1 MSSFQNI
8 VCPIHRE
15 PIGGVCDE
23 ISCDNPHTLMCMK
36 CVNNV
41 NSCVRKN
48 NHQSISLEE
57 FLDNYFN
64 IYLNELHTANDTS
77 QRVNTIEHF
86 CKNCQEI
93 YDNFNQENEKIGSEM
108 ITIFQSFIDKI
119 NNLFVKFNQDFI
131 SYIKMKQDELNK
143 ALGNLLQISYY
154 DQLEGFNKE
163 ALWNKI
169 CNCRDYHSLNQLI
182 FDMKTSVLNLS
193 SDMANKDIDKVKS
206 IMNISGDNVIN
217 YFKNEF
223 KNLNN
228 EADKKFNLYSEKIKE
243 KMFNNDKKYPSQN
256 MQTMKSTMSTQNK
269 NFNQT
274 NMSNP
279 NNNTTKMFN
288 MGDTIKTVSDA
299 FVNESQFSNTNF
311 SKTSTNI
318 PQNDDE
324 DKLNLSQFN
333 CIYEAPIDYTSF
345 ANFQNK
351 KFVIFE
357 HSNGTTFLAY
367 PTSSNTINI
376 EYLDKFIDD
385 ATISTPV
392 TNQSFQNKNKQIKS
406 NIFNAR
412 PQKIDDSQNKVSSR
426 QKYLYF
432 TLSSHSQKINELIY
446 YRSSENKD
454 YLLSSSDDCTIKIWE
469 ITDLHKYLKD
479 VNSFYRCNCVK
490 TLMGHQGRI
499 ISLKTYY
506 DPLKGINY
514 IISLGYGDKIKVWN
528 LLTGQLIRNIYDKD
542 DFSSTVKD
550 NFMEIANVNKFN
562 YLFTANSMSN
572 KISVWNFDTGDIISV
587 LQYNKGK
594 GYSNPKIIGLNYIN
608 LNDQICRLYII
619 DDIGSCCYID
629 VLSNSDLNDC
639 KFSLQDKNDT
649 RTGSFIFGDGQFI
662 CVYCKNGFVYQYS
675 IYDHSLVD
683 RKKLGNNTF
692 ISYAM
697 EYVHHTRR
705 RLIALHCGDMHLK
718 IFN

>member
-1 MSSFQNI
+1 
-8 VCPIHRE
+8 
-15 PIGGVCDE
+15 
-23 ISCDNPHTLMCMK
+23 
-36 CVNNV
+36 
-41 NSCVRKN
+41 
-48 NHQSISLEE
+48 
-57 FLDNYFN
+57 
-64 IYLNELHTANDTS
+64 
-77 QRVNTIEHF
+77 
-86 CKNCQEI
+86 
-93 YDNFNQENEKIGSEM
+93 
-108 ITIFQSFIDKI
+108 
-119 NNLFVKFNQDFI
+119 
-131 SYIKMKQDELNK
+131 
-143 ALGNLLQISYY
+143 
-154 DQLEGFNKE
+154 
-163 ALWNKI
+163 
-169 CNCRDYHSLNQLI
+169 
-182 FDMKTSVLNLS
+182 
-193 SDMANKDIDKVKS
+193 MANKDIDKVKS

-412 PQKIDDSQNKVSSR
+412 PQKIDDFQ
-426 QKYLYF
+426 
-432 TLSSHSQKINELIY
+432 
-446 YRSSENKD
+446 
-454 YLLSSSDDCTIKIWE
+454 IKF
-469 ITDLHKYLKD
+469 HH
-479 VNSFYRCNCVK
+479 VK
-490 TLMGHQGRI
+490 
-499 ISLKTYY
+499 
-506 DPLKGINY
+506 
-514 IISLGYGDKIKVWN
+514 
-528 LLTGQLIRNIYDKD
+528 NIY
-542 DFSSTVKD
+542 
-550 NFMEIANVNKFN
+550 I
-562 YLFTANSMSN
+562 L
-572 KISVWNFDTGDIISV
+572 
-587 LQYNKGK
+587 
-594 GYSNPKIIGLNYIN
+594 
-608 LNDQICRLYII
+608 LYHLI
-619 DDIGSCCYID
+619 
-629 VLSNSDLNDC
+629 
-639 KFSLQDKNDT
+639 
-649 RTGSFIFGDGQFI
+649 
-662 CVYCKNGFVYQYS
+662 
-675 IYDHSLVD
+675 H
-683 RKKLGNNTF
+683 KK
-692 ISYAM
+692 
-697 EYVHHTRR
+697 
-705 RLIALHCGDMHLK
+705 
-718 IFN
+718 